1 MSILDDSDKVLG
13 LGRQLVDV
21 LLAILPA
28 DKARE
33 LLDEAAVRRAN
44 RDADIAEAIK
54 FGGGGGQ

>member
-1 MSILDDSDKVLG
+1 MSILDDGEKVLG

-54 FGGGGGQ
+54 FGQ